1 MQTREN
7 NKEEFHFTYSAK
19 EQEELKKI
27 RQKYQ
32 PQEEDKMETLRRL
45 DARVTKKATMI
56 SIMCGVVGA
65 LIMGIGMSLT
75 MTEIGAGLG
84 LNETVT
90 LILGI
95 IIGLTGIAFISVAY
109 PVYTRTLKKERDKIA
124 PQILRMTDEL
134 MK

>member
-1 MQTREN
+1 MQIQEN

-32 PQEEDKMETLRRL
+32 PQEEDKMETLRRM
-45 DARVTKKATMI
+45 DERVTKKATMI
-56 SIMCGVVGA
+56 SIMYGVVGA

-75 MTEIGAGLG
+75 MTEIGTGLG
-84 LNETVT
+84 LDETVT

-95 IIGLTGIAFISVAY
+95 VIGLTGIVCISVAY

-124 PQILRMTDEL
+124 PEILRMTDEL